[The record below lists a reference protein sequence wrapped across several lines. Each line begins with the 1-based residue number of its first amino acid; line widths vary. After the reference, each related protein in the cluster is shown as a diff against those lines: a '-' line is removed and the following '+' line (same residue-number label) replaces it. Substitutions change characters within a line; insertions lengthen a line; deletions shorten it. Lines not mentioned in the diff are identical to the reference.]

1 MGTQQKSSITKS
13 KQLDIAL
20 QMTEEEAMFL
30 FRLLTKLQKGI
41 QRAKDAEINA
51 LKFVESTVASFFKV
65 PIIELYEGKSNRI
78 NIYCLSLIFLIMKLE
93 FGMTERELGAIYGV
107 HRTTVIHHVKKMRR
121 MVKTSKEHS
130 EVYNTIVGLIRE
142 A

>member
-30 FRLLTKLQKGI
+30 FGLLTKLQKSI

-51 LKFVESTVASFFKV
+51 LNFVS
-65 PIIELYEGKSNRI
+65 
-78 NIYCLSLIFLIMKLE
+78 
-93 FGMTERELGAIYGV
+93 
-107 HRTTVIHHVKKMRR
+107 
-121 MVKTSKEHS
+121 
-130 EVYNTIVGLIRE
+130 
-142 A
+142 